1 MSARARSIAALPPL
15 LTRREALAPVSR
27 WTACRK
33 LQLLVAIRRG
43 VVSREDAM
51 AAHGIGGE
59 ELAAWAIGLE
69 TFGVETLKARTR
81 LKSLN
86 EACPQRG
93 S

>member
-1 MSARARSIAALPPL
+1 MRATPPPL

-59 ELAAWAIGLE
+59 ELASWAIGLE
-69 TFGVETLKARTR
+69 TFGVEALKALTPLRTLCR
-81 LKSLN
+81 LRL
-86 EACPQRG
+86 
-93 S
+93 